1 MKKSIFLFGFVLVAL
16 AATAA
21 GREGREDRPKGQLTG
36 SFESSSI
43 FYVEDLKSGAI
54 APEDNFSSNNY
65 LKADYYQGRFSAG
78 IQAEGYMPVLQ
89 GYPTELKGVALTN
102 YYMQWTDD
110 SFSITAG
117 TYYRNR
123 PFPRAP
129 FPLPYPKQFCCAVS

>member
-54 APEDNFSSNNY
+54 APEDNFGSNNY

-102 YYMQWTDD
+102 MYIDPSLRYYFNCNQPK
-110 SFSITAG
+110 SIRTVQ
-117 TYYRNR
+117 
-123 PFPRAP
+123 
-129 FPLPYPKQFCCAVS
+129 PLTLGFEMGLRVKL